1 MNIIDNMRSG
11 TRKKLEK
18 GEKRDD
24 GSRWYYMKK
33 RKTGNTN
40 MRKCGSSMC
49 EQLKLYYIVE
59 CCISAHLHMLAL

>member
-1 MNIIDNMRSG
+1 MNKRNNMLNG

-18 GEKRDD
+18 GKKRYD
-24 GSRWYYMKK
+24 GRHWNYMKK